1 MSQEKKIPDAQAR
14 AKSIARWREVNM
26 MLDELNMTLELA
38 MAQAE
43 VDLQHSP
50 LYVRRRERAKKL
62 LATHQQQ
69 QLLKA
74 TEE

>member
-1 MSQEKKIPDAQAR
+1 MNQEQKIPDAQTR
-14 AKSIARWREVNM
+14 AKSVARWREVNM
-26 MLDELNMTLELA
+26 MLDELNMNLELA

-43 VDLQHSP
+43 VDLQHSS

-69 QLLKA
+69 QLSTA